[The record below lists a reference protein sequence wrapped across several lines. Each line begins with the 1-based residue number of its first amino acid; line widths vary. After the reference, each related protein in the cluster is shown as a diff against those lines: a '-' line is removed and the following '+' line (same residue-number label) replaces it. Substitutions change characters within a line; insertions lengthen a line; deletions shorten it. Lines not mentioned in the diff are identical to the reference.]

1 MTASIL
7 SNGRQNG
14 AFGGAGGQAG
24 APGANWVER
33 ADGSVAQ
40 LSHIGEVHMQP
51 NDVFVIRTPGGGGW
65 GAAAGEAIRTAL
77 AQVETA

>member
-1 MTASIL
+1 
-7 SNGRQNG
+7 
-14 AFGGAGGQAG
+14 
-24 APGANWVER
+24 
-33 ADGSVAQ
+33 
-40 LSHIGEVHMQP
+40 VHRQP